1 MTLVT
6 TGLSKP
12 KALWALSSK
21 GGSGSGLRSTRIRI
35 RPWRKILILIHPV
48 IRTLKK
54 KIIRIQPT
62 HPDPQSLLF
71 SPLPQSSV
79 SASHKKVESKSEFIQ
94 ELFRI
99 RIQLFFGLDPV
110 SKKRVRSPE
119 SVFDICTNLL
129 KIKFSYKRR
138 TYFAFLRLPLVKN
151 KFWGS

>member
-35 RPWRKILILIHPV
+35 WSLEKNIDSDPSCDPDF
-48 IRTLKK
+48 KK
-54 KIIRIQPT
+54 KPIRIQPT
-62 HPDPQSLLF
+62 HPDPQPLLF